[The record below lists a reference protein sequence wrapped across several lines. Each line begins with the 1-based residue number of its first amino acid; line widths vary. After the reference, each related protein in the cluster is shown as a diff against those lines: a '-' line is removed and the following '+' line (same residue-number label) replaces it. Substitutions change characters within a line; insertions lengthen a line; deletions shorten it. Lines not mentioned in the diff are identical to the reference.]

1 MALKKAKTHII
12 RLVIPAI
19 LLSVFSFAQTTLAG
33 EDCSSITVLSG
44 STGSVSGSTSGA
56 TSDNLTGANNSSPD
70 LIYQIS
76 VPANQ
81 RLAIGATTSYDS
93 VTRIALASGGCTNG
107 SAAGTTIAPSNISP
121 AQQYTSYHDDPNSTI
136 FTYTNDT
143 GVTQDIYWVQSG
155 YYSANGSFT
164 INWSMGLYSIP
175 SVYSPCCG
183 IGIDQVILDGEGN
196 SDLNI
201 SSGTPT
207 SVASYSYYNS
217 IVPQLQQGTS
227 YNIDV
232 SGGYPTEVYSIWID
246 FNQDGDFT
254 DTNELIV
261 NNQTLSETGL
271 TSASINVPSNAN
283 LGITRMRIGSE
294 YGSYSMSVDG
304 NGPNTYGEYEDYDV
318 EVTSSTIGV
327 PTNLSFTN
335 TSTPGEV
342 GLTWTAPTSS
352 GSGAL
357 EDYVILYGLR
367 GGSCDPTDYNNADF
381 NSGTCS
387 SLITTHSPTNPQTAT
402 VTGLTPHFQYIFT
415 VYARNNLLEV
425 STSSN
430 SVNGP
435 DTSIDSITPSSA
447 INTSGIHTTIYGDFI
462 FTGPTPTATTATLK
476 RGNTIIV
483 CDNPIYTTTS
493 IECDFDITGA
503 PVGSYS
509 IIFTNYDNQEIS
521 APNAFTVQ
529 AGPMVLNNITPD
541 KGTING
547 GTEIAINGSNFL
559 PSYYQVPYVI
569 GNFSEEL
576 TNFQLPITL
585 DTQTLISGGKMN
597 TDCSDIRFKDS
608 NETTDLD
615 FFLEGPCNSTTTK
628 IWVKI
633 PTISTTEEK
642 TFYLQYGNLSLNS
655 ASNPNTTFV
664 RVINNVQV
672 SWDMDENSGDN
683 IQDTSGNG
691 LDVTYTSGGYIYPGR
706 LNQSRLFAPGRYVN
720 AGNPTTFQIT
730 GPITL
735 ETWVKLTGTSY
746 GTYPRLISKLS
757 CYPYNGYEL
766 LIGSPD
772 GGFLANRP
780 YLQLSNNANLTYTVA
795 NNTISADNTWHH
807 IVATYDP
814 SQSPSEMAKIYFDG
828 VESISYNG
836 ISSSNAIADS
846 GSDLYLGVNGCFGNY
861 LSGYLDSTKIYNTAL
876 TAEEVSD
883 LYNYDGYTTTLF
895 PNHVLVR
902 KFSADTVDVTPG
914 TEVGKGISVNI
925 DGQPA
930 TNVYTTDN
938 NTVFATTNPHA
949 VGSVNIEVINSN
961 NESATL
967 NNSFTFYDRK
977 LKVMNINNGID
988 AIVNEPIS
996 ITVGAFEADET
1007 TPYLVESDTYYTL
1020 SVVDG
1025 TGNLIQAEGVIP
1037 SGQSEN
1043 TRNDYAY
1050 TVVENNITLSTVDS
1064 TQTHH
1069 FDPNHLV
1076 LNSTVS
1082 GPFNTVTGP
1091 PAANPNSTLDVSVA
1105 NVLADGIDSSIIT
1118 VNLKTFTD
1126 QPAHDKNT
1134 RLAIVGN
1141 PSLAP
1146 TINNIACGV
1155 TPGPAGNDTGISD
1168 QNGQVCFRVRS
1179 LYTGIFA
1186 FQATSETDS
1195 VVIDNVVSIAFTGPT
1210 STNST
1215 LTSDKIAAAAN
1226 GNSRII
1232 LTATLLN
1239 SNSDP
1244 FANRPITINR
1254 TDGESGATTIVAIE
1268 CPGETS
1274 PIPGTTNVQGHACF
1288 SVTTFTAGNYSFN
1301 ATNSLDNFTFPNT
1314 SINLTFG
1321 SGLYWG
1327 NTGIPIAN
1335 GVNDNSTYYNVG
1347 NQQIISTTDG
1357 GNIVVWTDDRNGNGS
1372 GPEYTIYAQRFN
1384 ASGSPLWNSGTNF
1397 DVNGIKV
1404 FDSGT
1409 NTDAETSSSDIQD
1422 LRAITDGS
1430 NGVIITWTLDTNT
1443 YGKSQIAGQKLNDNG
1458 ELQWNSNFKLI
1469 EDGIQDTQSTQYD
1482 QYDIDK
1488 DGYGG
1493 AFLTYRD
1500 YESSGFNGQFTYYD
1514 RMVTRIDPNGDVYN
1528 SDGPEADGFE
1538 ETWPVLISGSS
1549 ACENLWGKVVY
1560 YDRAV
1565 VRVIYDYRTFGFCS
1579 GDANRRKPLAIETLN
1594 NINPNDE
1601 LNSFFVS
1608 TNNMNSYYSDQPF
1621 DTANGGGGYSTGCT
1635 TSSYAYEQAQPIMM
1649 NDNSGGV
1656 YVAYVEACEKN
1667 IFINGWDLPIF
1678 VTHIPNVT
1686 SPYQMGSR
1694 EIGVCPNYS
1703 CLNIADSMSGAV
1715 NPDGSSFFLAW
1726 YDFYDENGSSIQ
1738 KFAPTILQSNY
1749 SVPTAQW
1756 DYDTNDAYPTPLPYR
1771 FNKIISNNIDGL
1783 YILNNYNIVSG
1794 VDSNQPRLRATQVD
1808 SNGLAI
1814 SGWTTNG
1821 NQISSIGTEGTTSD
1835 PSLQYMPYSSESL
1848 GSNADIRHSIAV
1860 ADSSGN
1866 LVSTWQ
1872 RSGYPIYGKS
1882 TTKLF
1887 MQKMIGS
1894 TGLAAIAPQ
1903 EYEVNQGIE
1912 TIDTPE
1918 INQSNPS
1925 VAKVGDD
1932 YVYAWVDELNTINSI
1947 PQNDQIRVER
1957 FNENGEPQ
1965 WNTRNPN
1972 GRSYG
1977 ILGLNRNQFNNNGY
1991 SNPQVIA
1998 DYVNGSPTGNTIVL
2012 AVSGTCIIR
2021 QKLDNNG
2028 LPIDSNND
2036 SIDDWGGGYDVG
2048 DICDGALNPNYIKAI
2063 SDNNGGAY
2071 VFYIGYNNSI
2081 YGQHLNAS
2089 NGNTSWPF
2097 AFNENPSL
2105 GNSYLGPFDLKLMN
2119 NDLFL
2124 VYTSYDTNTLDKAIK
2139 IRSIGSDGNSIG
2151 FAKFVSST
2159 FYEYSDSP
2167 GDQSE
2172 FDVVIDPSTG
2182 SSTDSIY
2189 IIYKNSYLG
2198 DGASSIKI
2206 KKYNH
2211 NLVEQF
2217 STPTELVSSIYT
2229 GLSGQ
2234 EIGRFPSLVL
2244 ANNKLI
2250 ATWVYG
2256 YLSGDAN
2263 QTSYLQATSANT
2275 DTNSAYWSNRDLTNS
2290 PTPLER
2296 NFRIVSDGIRGAFI
2310 AFDTSELAFNSKV
2323 YLRHIINAIDQSNN
2337 LALSS
2342 FNDITTIIKTLISD
2356 DGFGAVASWE
2366 RSATVNS
2373 PKDIYGNY
2381 FVESKNAFSS
2391 SANLDLNTVPAD
2403 GVSYATIT
2411 ATYLDDNNLPIANRQ
2426 ITVEQIY
2433 GTNNGTNITYVDCDT
2448 SAPATE
2454 TSSNGTI
2461 CIRINSSQ
2469 PDLYRFA
2476 VYDSENINTVFSPVS
2491 EITFTELPIDADN
2504 SDFTATPTN
2513 ITANNI
2519 ETSTLIATV
2528 RNTANL
2534 PMAGKTVTVSHD
2546 GTDINL
2552 IEVECDSGAAT
2563 PGVTNSS
2570 GQACFTVSSSIGQLT
2585 TFTASVSAALPIDI
2599 TNTAEVRFTLPAA
2612 SPDFSYAKLDDQT
2625 IESVD
2630 MDYYNLNRG
2639 SAYNASLL
2647 KATIYDENFNL
2658 ITNRNVSLSFSPSNL
2673 VFAQAVTCNN
2683 PRESIGLGLTDQY
2696 GTACFLILSDIL
2708 PNYPEKHVRISI
2720 IVDGGIGGTDVQIN
2734 SQPLIS
2740 VLPGANVVTAGY
2752 RFRNDDGNE
2761 LTATPA
2767 SSINSAFY
2775 NLNGLNPFRLRWNLS
2790 RYFSEF
2796 DDSEMKDEFSPT
2808 NQTDIGPRPLPPIDT
2823 FTGAQSFRA
2832 FPGYAINE
2840 NTNILYMASA
2850 DLDND
2855 QVVLYKYDLNNLNTT
2870 PTSFRLP
2877 ETVNY
2882 SFPYNDNIDQPI
2894 DGSTHIISNMFI
2906 DENNNLMYFILSP
2919 YFSSSTSD
2927 QIKIYKVDLNTEN
2940 VIDVLT
2946 ESFQLPNN
2954 NQTYLQDSYD
2964 AEIDLENGFMYLT
2977 VGGAIS
2983 VDFNNSPSRV
2993 MKIKLNGPTSEM
3005 DYVDQLVLANSNKE
3019 IYSSVIDTANQFLYV
3034 SSLVTENGINYPKV
3048 YKIDLN
3054 VDPTLPPVKVD
3065 EIYLNHSNLSEVPG
3079 YQSAV
3084 IDTLHGYAYF
3094 GTSDSIYGPNQPSA
3108 YINKVDIDP
3117 SRTFELIGR
3126 LNISGSSY
3134 SDDNYGAEI
3143 IFTPSGD
3150 SKTLIPTASIDLT
3163 NQYAF
3168 FPAAHLNNYRNL
3180 ESGYEL
3186 YWKLMRVDLENF
3198 TLTPNYDE
3206 LNYSVR
3212 DTNTIKGTVFSP
3224 NKGKGYFVRHT
3235 NNGDILTE
3243 FNSTMPWEFKI
3254 QSAKTVANGFCDYQS
3269 EIDGAYNWQDLP
3281 NSDFQL
3287 NDSANIVDGTLS
3299 TNVTGIIP
3307 DNNTYFQP
3315 GGLFDNS
3322 NTSQKINL
3330 GRNQY
3335 TEVEYSIIP
3344 TSNAQGSYC
3353 FRVIDSDSNNNH
3365 QASSYRGLVLGE
3377 ATAISSSK
3385 AELNAFPAINI
3396 NGLIFSKNSV
3406 NIIEGTTT
3414 DSYGVKLSSQPT
3426 DDVIVSINSYDS
3438 RITLSPDDSPASP
3451 NTTELTFNTSN
3462 WNDYQY
3468 ITVSAVNNEVIDGT
3482 TTDQILHTTTSADP
3496 GYNNLIAQP
3505 VTSIVTD
3512 YGATSTNVTANVAG
3526 DISFAAPV
3534 DFNFPEIEIGT
3545 TQPNFSPNLDMTIT
3559 EDRGINSDFTITVQT
3574 TGFCKSISMCIPL
3587 EKVYL
3592 ATANLV
3598 NPSNIFN
3605 AVEIGQF
3612 LANYLQDG
3620 NTLTDRSTYVHSNS
3634 SEDRNL
3640 STPITIFDSRNVPS
3654 GSSENPLQGIINFS
3668 IHLMIDYQEI
3678 AAESLEPGNYTTTLV
3693 FDINANP

>member
-1 MALKKAKTHII
+1 MALKQAKKHIL
-12 RLVIPAI
+12 RLAIPAI
-19 LLSVFSFAQTTLAG
+19 LLSVFSFVQTTLAG

-56 TSDNLTGANNSSPD
+56 TSNNLTGANNSSPD

-107 SAAGTTIAPSNISP
+107 SAAGTTISPSDISP
-121 AQQYTSYHDDPNSTI
+121 AQQYTSYHDDPNSTV
-136 FTYTNDT
+136 FTYTNNT

-164 INWSMGLYSIP
+164 IDWSIGLYSTP

-183 IGIDQVILDGEGN
+183 IGIDQVVLDGEGN
-196 SDLNI
+196 NDLNI

-207 SVASYSYYNS
+207 SVATYSYYNT

-246 FNQDGDFT
+246 FNQDGDFV
-254 DTNELIV
+254 DMNELIV
-261 NNQTLSETGL
+261 DNQVLSETGL
-271 TSASINVPSNAN
+271 TSASINVPSDAS
-283 LGITRMRIGSE
+283 LGVARMRIAAE
-294 YGSYSMSVDG
+294 YGSYSIPTNG

-318 EVTSSTIGV
+318 EIVSATIGV
-327 PTNLSFTN
+327 PTGLSITD
-335 TSTPGEV
+335 TSTSGEV

-352 GSGAL
+352 GSGVL

-381 NSGTCS
+381 NTGTCTT
-387 SLITTHSPTNPQTAT
+387 LITPHSPTNPQTAT
-402 VTGLTPHFQYIFT
+402 ITGLTPHFQYIFA

-430 SVNGP
+430 TVNGP
-435 DTSIDSITPSSA
+435 DTSINSITPNSA
-447 INTSGIHTTIYGDFI
+447 INTSGVHTTIYGDFI
-462 FTGPTPTATTATLK
+462 FTGPTPTATIAILK
-476 RGNTIIV
+476 RGSTTIS

-493 IECDFDITGA
+493 IECDFNITGA
-503 PVGSYS
+503 TVGSYS
-509 IIFTNYDNQEIS
+509 IVLTNYDNQEIS
-521 APNAFTVQ
+521 APNSFTVQ
-529 AGPMVLNNITPD
+529 AGPMTLNNITPD
-541 KGTING
+541 KGTVNG
-547 GTEIAINGSNFL
+547 GTEITINGANFL
-559 PSYYQVPYVI
+559 TSYYQVPYVI

-585 DTQTLISGGKMN
+585 DTQTLISAGKMN
-597 TDCSDIRFKDS
+597 NDCSDIRFKDS

-628 IWVKI
+628 IWIKI

-642 TFYLQYGNLSLNS
+642 TFYLQYGDFNLSS

-664 RVINNVQV
+664 RVINNVQA
-672 SWDMDENSGDN
+672 SWDMDETSGDN

-720 AGNPTTFQIT
+720 VGNPTSLQIT

-735 ETWVKLTGTSY
+735 ETWVKLTGTSN

-780 YLQLSNNANLTYTVA
+780 YLQLSNNANLSYTVA
-795 NNTISADNTWHH
+795 NDTISADNTWHH

-814 SQSPSEMAKIYFDG
+814 NQSPSEMAKIYFDG
-828 VESISYNG
+828 VPSISFNG
-836 ISSSNAIADS
+836 INSPTAIAD
-846 GSDLYLGVNGCFGNY
+846 GGVDLYLGVNGCFGNY
-861 LSGYLDSTKIYNTAL
+861 LSGYLDSTKIYNGAL

-883 LYNYDGYTTTLF
+883 LYNYDGYTTPLF

-902 KFSADTVDVTPG
+902 QFTTDTITVTPG
-914 TEVGKGISVNI
+914 AELGKGINVNI

-938 NTVFATTNPHA
+938 NTVFATTNAHA
-949 VGSVNIEVINSN
+949 AGTVDIEVINSN

-967 NNSFTFYDRK
+967 PNSFTFYDRK
-977 LKVMNINNGID
+977 LKVININNGAD
-988 AIVNEPIS
+988 ATVSEPFS
-996 ITVGAFEADET
+996 ITVGAFESDET
-1007 TPYLVESDTYYTL
+1007 TPYLVESNTYYTL
-1020 SVVDG
+1020 SVVNG
-1025 TGNLIQAEGVIP
+1025 TGGLVQAEGMIP
-1037 SGQSEN
+1037 IGQSEN
-1043 TRNDYAY
+1043 TRTDYAY

-1082 GPFNTVTGP
+1082 APFNTITGP
-1091 PAANPNSTLDVSVA
+1091 PAANPNSTLLASSA

-1118 VNLKTFTD
+1118 VNLRTSTGD
-1126 QPAHDKNT
+1126 PAHDKNT

-1141 PSLAP
+1141 PSLGP

-1155 TPGPAGNDTGISD
+1155 TPGPAGDDTGISD

-1179 LYTGIFA
+1179 LYTGTFI
-1186 FQATSETDS
+1186 FQATSETDNQI
-1195 VVIDNVVSIAFTGPT
+1195 IDDLVSITFTGPT
-1210 STNST
+1210 SADST
-1215 LTSDKIAAAAN
+1215 LTANKSAAAAN

-1239 SNSDP
+1239 NNSDP
-1244 FANRPITINR
+1244 FAGRPITINR
-1254 TDGESGATTIVAIE
+1254 TDAETGATTISPIE
-1268 CPGETS
+1268 CPNETS

-1288 SVTTFTAGNYSFN
+1288 SVTSFTAGNYTFN
-1301 ATNSLDNFTFPNT
+1301 ATNSLDNFSFPNT
-1314 SINLTFG
+1314 SVNLTFG

-1327 NTGIPIAN
+1327 NTGVPIAN
-1335 GVNDNSTYYNVG
+1335 GVNDNSTYHDISY
-1347 NQQIISTTDG
+1347 QQIISTSDG
-1357 GNIVVWTDDRNGNGS
+1357 GNIVVWTDNRNGDTIW
-1372 GPEYTIYAQRFN
+1372 PEYTIYAQRFN
-1384 ASGSPLWNSGTNF
+1384 SSGVPVWNSGTNF
-1397 DVNGIKV
+1397 DINGIKV
-1404 FDSGT
+1404 FDSGA
-1409 NTDAETSSSDIQD
+1409 NTDPLTSGASSDIEE
-1422 LRAITDGS
+1422 LRAITDGA
-1430 NGVIITWTLDTNT
+1430 NGVIITWTLDTNN
-1443 YGKSQIAGQKLNDNG
+1443 YGRSQLVGQKLDDNG
-1458 ELQWNSNFKLI
+1458 ELQWGSNFKLI
-1469 EDGIQDTQSTQYD
+1469 EDGIQDTQNSQYD

-1500 YESSGFNGQFTYYD
+1500 FESSGFNGQYTYYD
-1514 RMVTRIDPNGDVYN
+1514 RMVTRIDPNGDVYIT
-1528 SDGPEADGFE
+1528 DGPEADGFE
-1538 ETWPVLISGSS
+1538 ESWPVLVSGSS

-1565 VRVIYDYRTFGFCS
+1565 VRVIYDYKTFGSCT
-1579 GDANRRKPLAIETLN
+1579 GDANRRKPLAIATLN
-1594 NINPNDE
+1594 NSDPDDE
-1601 LNSFFVS
+1601 LNSYFVS
-1608 TNNMNSYYSDQPF
+1608 TNNMNSYYADEPF
-1621 DTANGGGGYSTGCT
+1621 DTENGGGGYSTGCT
-1635 TSSYAYEQAQPIMM
+1635 SSYYAYEQTQPLMM
-1649 NDNSGGV
+1649 NDDNGGV
-1656 YVAYVEACEKN
+1656 YVAFVEACEQN

-1678 VTHIPNVT
+1678 VTHIPNAT
-1686 SPYQMGSR
+1686 SAYQMGSR
-1694 EIGVCPNYS
+1694 QIGVCPNYYS
-1703 CLNIADSMSGAV
+1703 CLNTTGFISGGT
-1715 NPDGSSFFLAW
+1715 NSDRTSFFLAW
-1726 YDFYDENGSSIQ
+1726 YDLYDLNNYSIQ
-1738 KFAPTILQSNY
+1738 KFTPTILQSNY

-1756 DYDTNDAYPTPLPYR
+1756 DYDINNAYPTPLPYS
-1771 FNKIISNNIDGL
+1771 FTKVIPDNMDGIYIIH
-1783 YILNNYNIVSG
+1783 NYNITNGLS
-1794 VDSNQPRLRATQVD
+1794 DNQPRLRATHLGSD
-1808 SNGLAI
+1808 GLPVG
-1814 SGWTTNG
+1814 GWALNG
-1821 NQISSIGTEGTTSD
+1821 NQISNIGNESAFVD
-1835 PSLQYMPYSSESL
+1835 SALQYMPYSSESL
-1848 GSNADIRHSIAV
+1848 GSETSFRHSTV
-1860 ADSSGN
+1860 LADSSGN
-1866 LVSTWQ
+1866 LVTTWL
-1872 RSGYPIYGKS
+1872 RTGYPIYGK
-1882 TTKLF
+1882 TATKLF
-1887 MQKMIGS
+1887 LQKMVGS
-1894 TGLAAIAPQ
+1894 TGLPAISPS
-1903 EYEVNQGIE
+1903 EYEINQGTSI
-1912 TIDTPE
+1912 IDTPE

-1925 VAKVGDD
+1925 VAKVGEN
-1932 YVYAWVDELNTINSI
+1932 YVYAWVDELDTINSV
-1947 PQNDQIRVER
+1947 PQNDQIRVEK

-1965 WNTRNPN
+1965 WNTKNPS
-1972 GRSYG
+1972 GRSFG
-1977 ILGLNRNQFNNNGY
+1977 IIGLDTPHNNDGY
-1991 SNPQVIA
+1991 SNPQVVA
-1998 DYVNGSPTGNTIVL
+1998 DYINGSPTGNTYII
-2012 AVSGTCIIR
+2012 AVSGTCIVR
-2021 QKLDNNG
+2021 QKLNSYGQAVVANPDN
-2028 LPIDSNND
+2028 PP
-2036 SIDDWGGGYDVG
+2036 V
-2048 DICDGALNPNYIKAI
+2048 DICDGALNPDYIKAI
-2063 SDNNGGAY
+2063 SDDNGGLY
-2071 VFYIGYNNSI
+2071 IFYLGYNNSI
-2081 YGQHLNAS
+2081 FGQHIDVS
-2089 NGNTSWPF
+2089 DDQTSWPSS
-2097 AFNENPSL
+2097 FNENPSL

-2119 NDLFL
+2119 DTLFL
-2124 VYTSYDTNTLDKAIK
+2124 VYTSYDTSTLDKAIK
-2139 IRSIGSDGNSIG
+2139 IRSISTSGAGIG

-2182 SSTDSIY
+2182 SATDSIY
-2189 IIYKNSYLG
+2189 IIYKDSYLG
-2198 DGASSIKI
+2198 DGTSSIKI

-2217 STPTELVSSIYT
+2217 GTPTELVSSTYT
-2229 GLSGQ
+2229 GISGQ
-2234 EIGRFPSLVL
+2234 EIGRFPSFIL

-2250 ATWVYG
+2250 AAWVYG
-2256 YLSGDAN
+2256 YLSGGAN
-2263 QTSYLQATSANT
+2263 ETSYLQTTSANT
-2275 DTNSAYWSNRDLTNS
+2275 DSNSTYWSNRDITNS
-2290 PTPLER
+2290 SNPRER

-2310 AFDTSELAFNSKV
+2310 AFDTSELALTSKV

-2337 LALSS
+2337 LALSDV
-2342 FNDITTIIKTLISD
+2342 NDITTIIKTLVT
-2356 DGFGAVASWE
+2356 DGSFGAIASWE
-2366 RSATVNS
+2366 RSPTVNS
-2373 PKDIYGNY
+2373 SKDIYGNY
-2381 FVESKNAFSS
+2381 FVEPKNAFLS
-2391 SANLDLNTVPAD
+2391 SAILDLNTVPAD

-2411 ATYLDDNNLPIANRQ
+2411 ATYLDDNNQPIPNRQ
-2426 ITVEQIY
+2426 ITAEQIY
-2433 GTNNGTNITYVDCDT
+2433 GTANGTNITYIDCDT

-2461 CIRINSSQ
+2461 CIRISSSQ

-2476 VYDSENINTVFSPVS
+2476 VYDSENINVVFSPVS
-2491 EITFTELPIDADN
+2491 EITFSELPVDPDN

-2534 PMAGKTVTVSHD
+2534 AMAGKTVTVSHN

-2552 IEVECDSGAAT
+2552 TEVECDSGPAT
-2563 PGVTNSS
+2563 PGVTNSF
-2570 GQACFTVSSSIGQLT
+2570 GEACFTVSSNIGQLT
-2585 TFTASVSAALPIDI
+2585 TFTATVSGALPIDI
-2599 TNTAEVRFTLPAA
+2599 TNTADVRFTLLPAD
-2612 SPDFSYAKLDDQT
+2612 PNLSYASLSDQT
-2625 IESVD
+2625 IESVN
-2630 MDYYNLNRG
+2630 MDYYNLNRA
-2639 SAYNASLL
+2639 STYNASLL
-2647 KATIYDENFNL
+2647 KTSIYDAYSNI
-2658 ITNRNVSLSFSPSNL
+2658 ITNREVNLSFSPSNL

-2683 PRESIGLGLTDQY
+2683 PRESIAQGITDQY
-2696 GTACFLILSDIL
+2696 GTACFLILSDI
-2708 PNYPEKHVRISI
+2708 PQNYPEQHVTISI
-2720 IVDGGIGGTDVQIN
+2720 TVDGGVGGTNVQIN
-2734 SQPLIS
+2734 SQPIIS

-2767 SSINSAFY
+2767 SPINFPYY
-2775 NLNGLNPFRLRWNLS
+2775 NLNGLNPFRLRLNLS
-2790 RYFSEF
+2790 RYFSAF
-2796 DDSEMKDEFSPT
+2796 DNSEMKDEFSPT
-2808 NQTDIGPRPLPPIDT
+2808 NQTDIGPRPLPPEEIYT
-2823 FTGAQSFRA
+2823 NAQSFRA

-2840 NTNILYMASA
+2840 TTNILYMASA
-2850 DLDND
+2850 DLDTD
-2855 QVVLYKYDLNNLNTT
+2855 QVVLYKYDLNNLNAT
-2870 PTSFRLP
+2870 PNSFRLP

-2894 DGSTHIISNMFI
+2894 DGATHIISNMFI
-2906 DENNNLMYFILSP
+2906 DETNDLMYFVLSP

-2927 QIKIYKVDLNTEN
+2927 QIKIYKVDLNTETI
-2940 VIDVLT
+2940 IDVLT
-2946 ESFQLPNN
+2946 EAFQFPNPN
-2954 NQTYLQDSYD
+2954 STYLQDSYD

-2977 VGGAIS
+2977 VGGPIS
-2983 VDFNNSPSRV
+2983 VDFSDSPSRI
-2993 MKIKLNGPTSEM
+2993 MKIKLNGPTSDM
-3005 DYVDQLVLANSNKE
+3005 NYVDQLVLANSNKE
-3019 IYSSVIDTANQFLYV
+3019 IYSSVIDTANKFLYV
-3034 SSLVTENGINYPKV
+3034 SSLVTENGTNYPKV

-3054 VDPTLPPVKVD
+3054 VDPSLPPVKVD

-3134 SDDNYGAEI
+3134 TDSNYGAEI
-3143 IFTPSGD
+3143 IYTPIGD
-3150 SKTLIPTASIDLT
+3150 GKTLVPSASIDLT

-3186 YWKLMRVDLENF
+3186 YWKLLRVDLENF
-3198 TLTPNYDE
+3198 TVSPNYDE
-3206 LNYSVR
+3206 LTYSVR

-3235 NNGDILTE
+3235 DDGDVLTE

-3254 QSAKTVANGFCDYQS
+3254 QSAKSIANGFCDYQTQ
-3269 EIDGAYNWQDLP
+3269 IDGNYNWQDLP

-3287 NDSANIVDGTLS
+3287 TDSANIVDGSLS

-3307 DNNTYFQP
+3307 DNNTYFEP

-3335 TEVEYSIIP
+3335 TEVEYSISP
-3344 TSNAQGSYC
+3344 TSAAKGSYC
-3353 FRVIDSDSNNNH
+3353 FRVIDKDTNNNH
-3365 QASSYRGLVLGE
+3365 QASSFPGLVLGE
-3377 ATAISSSK
+3377 ATAMATSNT
-3385 AELNAFPAINI
+3385 ETNAYPGINI
-3396 NGLIFSKNSV
+3396 SGLIFSKNSV

-3426 DDVIVSINSYDS
+3426 DDVIVSITSYDY
-3438 RITLSPDDSPASP
+3438 RITLSPDDLPASP
-3451 NTTELTFNTSN
+3451 TTTELTFNTSN

-3468 ITVSAVNNEVIDGT
+3468 ITVSAINNEVIDGT
-3482 TTDQILHTTTSADP
+3482 TNSQILHTTTSADL

-3526 DISFAAPV
+3526 DISFAAPA
-3534 DFNFPEIEIGT
+3534 DFSFPAIELGT
-3545 TQPNFSPNLDMTIT
+3545 TQPNFSPNLDMTVT
-3559 EDRGINSDFTITVQT
+3559 EDRGVNSDFTITVQT
-3574 TGFCKSISMCIPL
+3574 TGFCKSVGMCIPL

-3620 NTLTDRSTYVHSNS
+3620 NSLTDRSTYVHSNS
-3634 SEDRNL
+3634 AEDRNL
-3640 STPITIFDSRNVPS
+3640 LNPITIFDSRNVPS

-3678 AAESLEPGNYTTTLV
+3678 AAESLEPGDYITTLV